1 VAYNSLRK
9 KIWSQAMIRS
19 DKMEMYFALV
29 GIVFISFGAGYLLA
43 EFNEFRRQIKKYSE
57 D

>member
-1 VAYNSLRK
+1 
-9 KIWSQAMIRS
+9 
-19 DKMEMYFALV
+19 MEQYIALA

-43 EFNEFRRQIKKYSE
+43 EFNEFRRKVKEFSQ

>member
-1 VAYNSLRK
+1 
-9 KIWSQAMIRS
+9 
-19 DKMEMYFALV
+19 MEQYIALA

-43 EFNEFRRQIKKYSE
+43 EFNEFRRKAKEFSQ

>member
-1 VAYNSLRK
+1 
-9 KIWSQAMIRS
+9 
-19 DKMEMYFALV
+19 MEQYIAFA

-43 EFNEFRRQIKKYSE
+43 EFNEFRRKMKEFSQ

>member
-1 VAYNSLRK
+1 
-9 KIWSQAMIRS
+9 
-19 DKMEMYFALV
+19 MEMYFALV

>member
-1 VAYNSLRK
+1 
-9 KIWSQAMIRS
+9 
-19 DKMEMYFALV
+19 MEMYIALA

-43 EFNEFRRQIKKYSE
+43 EFNEFRRKMKEYSQ